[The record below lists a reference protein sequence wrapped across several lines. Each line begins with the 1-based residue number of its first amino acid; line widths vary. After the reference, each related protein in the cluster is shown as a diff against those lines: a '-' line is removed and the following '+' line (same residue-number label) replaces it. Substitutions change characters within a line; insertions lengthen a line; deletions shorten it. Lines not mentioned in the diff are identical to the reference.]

1 MVDARAIS
9 KLVIVLV
16 VTAVALGVG
25 VLLFGLVP
33 EETPLGIVDVL
44 LVLAAA
50 VVGLWLAGRVAD
62 SIVSDYD
69 VAEVEV
75 EGVITRDGRP
85 GGLPFGGV
93 AASANDLVEQ
103 IERADE
109 DGDAEALIVKLNT
122 PGGQVVP
129 SEDIRKAA
137 EDFDGPTVA
146 YAEDQATSGG
156 YWIASGC
163 DEFHARRGSM
173 VGSIGVV
180 GSQLGRS
187 ELADKVGLDYRRF
200 VAGDFKDSP
209 SPWRDLRDDE
219 EEYYQGLMDDW
230 YEQFVDTVVEGR
242 DLNPEFVRDTEARV
256 YHGERA
262 ADVGLVDACGS
273 REEMEVRLAERL
285 GVDEIAVE
293 EFEPQQGLAGRMGT
307 GARSVAYALGAGV
320 ASAVVGEDAE
330 IDVRV

>member
-16 VTAVALGVG
+16 GAAVALGVG
-25 VLLFGLVP
+25 ILLFGLVP
-33 EETPLGIVDVL
+33 EETTLGLADVV
-44 LVLAAA
+44 LVLALAT
-50 VVGLWLAGRVAD
+50 VGLWLSGRVAD
-62 SIVSDYD
+62 AVVADYD

-75 EGVITRDGRP
+75 DGVITRDGRP
-85 GGLPFGGV
+85 GGLPVSGA

-103 IERADE
+103 IERGDE

-137 EDFDGPTVA
+137 ADFDGPTVA
-146 YAEDQATSGG
+146 YAEDKATSGG

-173 VGSIGVV
+173 VGSIGVI

-200 VAGDFKDSP
+200 VSGDFKDSP
-209 SPWRDLRDDE
+209 SAWRELRPE
-219 EEYYQGLMDDW
+219 EQEYYQGLMDAW

-242 DLNPEFVRDTEARV
+242 DMDPEFVRDTEARV

-262 ADVGLVDACGS
+262 EEIGLVDRCGS
-273 REEMEVRLAERL
+273 REEMEERLADRL
-285 GVDEIAVE
+285 GVDEIAVG
-293 EFEPQQGLAGRMGT
+293 EFEPRRGLTERMGA
-307 GARSVAYALGAGV
+307 GARSVAYALGAGI
-320 ASAVVGEDAE
+320 ASAVVDDDTEV
-330 IDVRV
+330 DVRV